1 MLADNFDLARK
12 YWPVFE
18 PIMEPGE
25 SLLTASAAIYVEVS
39 ELLGRGMGDGTIAVT
54 DRRVIHKGIRAGA
67 LFLNRNEITSVKRSW
82 IALPGSRQVTIHSR
96 ENGSAHTYNFYCGK
110 EFSKDLV
117 RLLG

>member
-1 MLADNFDLARK
+1 MLADNFELARK

-39 ELLGRGMGDGTIAVT
+39 EMLGRGMGDGTIAVT
-54 DRRVIHKGIRAGA
+54 DKGIRGGA
-67 LFLNRNEITSVKRSW
+67 LFLNRTEITSVKRSW
-82 IALPGSRQVTIHSR
+82 IALPGSRQITIQER
-96 ENGSAHTYNFYCGK
+96 RDGSSHTYNFYCGK
-110 EFSKDLV
+110 DFSKDLV